1 MAGKRVLI
9 VDDDAEI
16 ATMLSRA
23 LLRRGFTIETTSSAD
38 VALVRAAEGGFDAAL
53 IDLVMPGQDGMAVVQ
68 ALLEKRPDMK
78 VALLTGYA
86 HSPLLAA
93 AERKGVAVFMKPTP
107 IHEVVEFLQ
116 SDES

>member
-23 LLRRGFTIETTSSAD
+23 LLRRGFTIETTSSAED
-38 VALVRAAEGGFDAAL
+38 AVARAADASFDAAL

-68 ALLEKRPDMK
+68 ALLEKRPGMK
-78 VALLTGYA
+78 VALLTGYS

-93 AERKGVAVFMKPTP
+93 AERQGVAVFMKPTP